1 MARTNV
7 GKKARR
13 LTISVVSIVRNGE
26 DYLEAALRSVFQ
38 STYPAYEV
46 LVVDGGST
54 DRTAEIAA
62 GMGARVLPQQSTGIA
77 AAYNEGIAATR
88 GDCVAFISHDDLW
101 HPMKLE
107 KQAAFLTQNP
117 SVQICVSHVRHVL
130 EGPAAPPGFRQE
142 LLDRSVRGMIMEAL
156 VARREALDLVGP
168 FDSAFSVSNDTDWFA
183 RARDHGLA
191 IGVLPET
198 LVIKRVHTT
207 NTTLKPEGFSQQ
219 LLDVV
224 RASVARKRM
233 QTPRNGLP

>member
-1 MARTNV
+1 MAQPNV
-7 GKKARR
+7 GGKARR
-13 LTISVVSIVRNGE
+13 LTISVVCIVRNGE
-26 DYLEAALRSVFQ
+26 VYLEAALRSAFE
-38 STYPAYEV
+38 STYPVHEV

-62 GMGARVLPQQSTGIA
+62 GLGARVLPQRSAGIA
-77 AAYNEGIAATR
+77 GAYNEGIEAAS

-117 SVQICVSHVRHVL
+117 SVPICVCHVRHVL

-142 LLDRSVRGMIMEAL
+142 LLDRSVPGMIMEAL
-156 VARREALDLVGP
+156 VARRDAFDRVGL
-168 FDSAFSVSNDTDWFA
+168 FDPAFSVSNDTDWFA
-183 RARDHGLA
+183 RARDHGVA
-191 IGVLPET
+191 IGMLPEA

-207 NTTLKPEGFSQQ
+207 NTTLKAEGFSQQ

-224 RASVARKRM
+224 RASVARKRS

>member
-1 MARTNV
+1 MARPNV

-13 LTISVVSIVRNGE
+13 LTISVVCIVRNGE
-26 DYLEAALRSVFQ
+26 DYLEAALRSVFE
-38 STYPAYEV
+38 STYPVREV
-46 LVVDGGST
+46 LIVDGDST

-62 GMGARVLPQQSTGIA
+62 GMGARVLPQRSIGIA
-77 AAYNEGIAATR
+77 AAYNEGIGATR

-101 HPMKLE
+101 HPLKLE

-142 LLDRSVRGMIMEAL
+142 LLESSVPGMIMEAL
-156 VARREALDLVGP
+156 VARREAFDRVGP

-183 RARDHGLA
+183 RARDNGLA
-191 IGVLPET
+191 IGVLPDT
-198 LVIKRVHTT
+198 LVTKRVHTA

-224 RASVARKRM
+224 RASVARKRS
-233 QTPRNGLP
+233 QTPRNALP

>member
-219 LLDVV
+219 LWDVV

>member
-1 MARTNV
+1 MAPPNV
-7 GKKARR
+7 GEEARR
-13 LTISVVSIVRNGE
+13 LTISVVCIVRNGE
-26 DYLEAALRSVFQ
+26 VYLEAALRSVFD
-38 STYPAYEV
+38 STYPLSEV

-62 GMGARVLPQQSTGIA
+62 GMGARVLPQRSTGIA
-77 AAYNEGIAATR
+77 AAYNEGIEATR

-101 HPMKLE
+101 HPLKLE
-107 KQAAFLTQNP
+107 KQAAFLTHNP

-130 EGPAAPPGFRQE
+130 DGPAAPPGFRQE
-142 LLDRSVRGMIMEAL
+142 LLDRSVPGMIMETL
-156 VARREALDLVGP
+156 VARREAFDRVGL

-191 IGVLPET
+191 IGVLPEP

-207 NTTLKPEGFSQQ
+207 NTTLRSEGFSQQ

-224 RASVARKRM
+224 RASVARKRS
-233 QTPRNGLP
+233 QAPRNGPA